1 MKILVIAAHP
11 DDEVL
16 GMGATIKKFT
26 KAGEKV
32 KIVIMATGIA
42 ARRST
47 DFKNKTNYE
56 INKNEQKIIEK
67 QIKQIRIQSIKAAK
81 VLGVKDIEFLDFPDN
96 EMDIVSNLQITKS
109 IESIIQKFKPDKIFT
124 HSNSDINIDHR
135 LIYEATI
142 TATRPNSRYSV
153 DEVYS
158 FEIPSSTEWFFPT
171 SFQPNTFV
179 DVSKE
184 LSSKMKAMNM
194 YKSELEKFPHPRSLE
209 SLEHISKRWGS
220 VSGFFAAEA
229 FYLVRQLKNKF
240 S

>member
-26 KAGEKV
+26 KAGDKV
-32 KIVIMATGIA
+32 KIVIMSTGIA

-47 DFKNKTNYE
+47 DFQNNTNY
-56 INKNEQKIIEK
+56 KVTKKEQKIIEK
-67 QIKQIRIQSIKAAK
+67 QIKRIRIQSTKSAK
-81 VLGVKDIEFLDFPDN
+81 ILGVNDIEFLDFPDN
-96 EMDIVSNLQITKS
+96 EMDTISNLQITKS
-109 IESIIQKFKPDKIFT
+109 IESTIQKFKPDKIFT
-124 HSNSDINIDHR
+124 HSYSDINIDHR

-153 DEVYS
+153 NEVYS

-171 SFQPNTFV
+171 SFQPNIFV

-184 LSSKMKAMNM
+184 LSSKIKAMSM
-194 YKSELEKFPHPRSLE
+194 YKSELQKFPHPRSLE
-209 SLEHISKRWGS
+209 ALEYIAKRWGS
-220 VSGFFAAEA
+220 VSGFLAAEA
-229 FYLVRQLKNKF
+229 FYLVRQLRK
-240 S
+240 